1 MARTRLYR
9 NGTVESEDIPVDD
22 ISEYIKDESAV
33 VWLDICRPTVED
45 FQKIAEE
52 LGLHALAI
60 EDATSPHERPKLNH
74 YQTHLFM
81 IAYSVTFDGESGNAE
96 IHEVSAFITQRA
108 LITVRLDDGFDM
120 QKVVDRWDQ
129 QADLG
134 KHGCGFLLYGLID
147 EIVDGHFDALQAL
160 DAALEEVEEVLFEET
175 PASIR
180 QVQRRSFLLRK
191 SLGKLRKVALPMRE
205 IVSELMRSNSTN
217 DAKVVDEDLRPYYQ
231 DAYDHVLRVGE
242 WVEAQRDYV
251 STILETNVSVQGNRS
266 NTVMKKVTSWAAII
280 AVPTAITGFY
290 GQNIPF
296 PGFEKLSGF
305 VMSSVLIAVLS
316 VTLYITFKRNDWL

>member
-9 NGTVESEDIPVDD
+9 NGKLESEDFPVDD
-22 ISEYIKDESAV
+22 ISEHIKDESVV
-33 VWLDICRPTVED
+33 VWLDVCQPTGED
-45 FQKIAEE
+45 FKKIGEE

-60 EDATSPHERPKLNH
+60 EDATSPHERPKINH

-81 IAYSVTFDGESGNAE
+81 TAYSSTFDAESLDIAL
-96 IHEVSAFITQRA
+96 HEVSAFITKRA
-108 LITVRLDDGFDM
+108 LITVRMDEGFDI
-120 QKVVDRWDQ
+120 QKVVDRWDG
-129 QADLG
+129 QADLARFG
-134 KHGCGFLLYGLID
+134 VGYLLYGLLD
-147 EIVDGHFDALQAL
+147 ELVDEHFDALQGL

-180 QVQRRSFLLRK
+180 QVQRRSFRLRK
-191 SLGKLRKVALPMRE
+191 SLGRLRKVAVPMRE
-205 IVSELMRSNSTN
+205 IVNELMRSG
-217 DAKVVDEDLRPYYQ
+217 AKLVTEDLTPYYQ
-231 DAYDHVLRVGE
+231 DVYDHVLRVGE
-242 WVEAQRDYV
+242 WVESQRDYV
-251 STILETNVSVQGNRS
+251 STVLDTNVSVQGNRS

-296 PGFEKLSGF
+296 PGYEHHSGF
-305 VMSSVLIAVLS
+305 IISSVLIAVLS